1 MSEKISASN
10 PNHDEPAAEQEQD
23 ERDSAL
29 SLKGGGLALSFG
41 PLKGLQRFF
50 AEVRSEFKKISWPNR
65 QTVVTETIVV
75 LVVVVLLTVLI
86 VGLDWVFTQISNR
99 FLV

>member
-10 PNHDEPAAEQEQD
+10 PNHEEPAADQEQD

-29 SLKGGGLALSFG
+29 SLKGGGLALSLG
-41 PLKGLQRFF
+41 PLQGAQRFF
-50 AEVRSEFKKISWPNR
+50 AEVRTEFRKISWPTR
-65 QTVVTETIVV
+65 QMVVTETIVV
-75 LVVVVLLTVLI
+75 LIVVAFLT
-86 VGLDWVFTQISNR
+86 GLVMGFDWVFTQISNR

>member
-1 MSEKISASN
+1 LSEKISASN
-10 PNHDEPAAEQEQD
+10 PNHEEPAAEQEQD

-41 PLKGLQRFF
+41 PLKGAQQFLN
-50 AEVRSEFKKISWPNR
+50 EVRTEFRKISWPNR
-65 QTVVTETIVV
+65 QTVITETIVV
-75 LVVVVLLTVLI
+75 LVVVTFLTALI
-86 VGLDWVFTQISNR
+86 VGLDWVFTLISNR

>member
-10 PNHDEPAAEQEQD
+10 PNHEEPAAEQEQD

-41 PLKGLQRFF
+41 PLKGAQQFLN
-50 AEVRSEFKKISWPNR
+50 EVRTEFRKISWPNR
-65 QTVVTETIVV
+65 QTVITETIVV
-75 LVVVVLLTVLI
+75 LVVVTFLTALI
-86 VGLDWVFTQISNR
+86 VGLDWVFTLISNR